1 MPNLLLKARLALEL
15 PEINRALDTLIEKLP
30 APVRPAAGHTITAGG
45 KRLRPLLTV
54 LTAKLF
60 GCRDRK
66 IYPLSCTLEMLHAAT
81 LMHDDVIDNAPTR
94 RGKPAAH
101 TLHGVTE
108 TILAGDALLAAANDF
123 VASYGSPALCSIFS
137 RATYETAAGEI
148 LELHALHNV
157 SLTLSE
163 YTDIIR
169 GKTACLI
176 RSACEM
182 GAVFAGAPD
191 ESVRAISAFGENIG
205 MAFQMVDD
213 ALDCASEES
222 TGKPTGG
229 DLREGKLTPPLQL
242 YRLGL
247 GGEERGA
254 FDKSFSEG
262 TFTSEE
268 IESIC
273 ADIRGRGLD
282 TKVRKEADVY
292 LTRAREALE
301 KTPDC
306 AERRILMQ
314 MADFVRDRRK

>member
-1 MPNLLLKARLALEL
+1 MPTLLLKARLALEL

-30 APVRPAAGHTITAGG
+30 VPVRPAAGHTITAGG

-54 LTAKLF
+54 LTARLF
-60 GCRDRK
+60 GCRDKRV
-66 IYPLSCTLEMLHAAT
+66 YPLACTLEMLHAAT
-81 LMHDDVIDNAPTR
+81 LMHDDVIDNADTR

-101 TLHGVTE
+101 TIYGVTE
-108 TILAGDALLAAANDF
+108 TILAGDALLSAANDF
-123 VASYGSPALCSIFS
+123 VASYGSPRLCSIFS
-137 RATYETAAGEI
+137 RATDETAAGEI
-148 LELHALHNV
+148 LELHAMHNV
-157 SLTLSE
+157 GLTLPE

-182 GAVFAGAPD
+182 GAVFAGARPD
-191 ESVRAISAFGENIG
+191 ETDAISAFGENIG

-213 ALDCASEES
+213 ALDCASEEV

-247 GGEERGA
+247 DGEAREA
-254 FDKSFSEG
+254 FDRAFTEG
-262 TFTSEE
+262 TFSEEE
-268 IESIC
+268 IESVC
-273 ADIRGRGLD
+273 ADIRRRGLD
-282 TKVRKEADVY
+282 AKVREEADVY
-292 LTRAREALE
+292 LAKAREALE
-301 KTPDC
+301 KTPEC
-306 AERRILMQ
+306 AERKILMQ

>member
-148 LELHALHNV
+148 LELHAMHNV

-191 ESVRAISAFGENIG
+191 ESVRAISAFGENT
-205 MAFQMVDD
+205 
-213 ALDCASEES
+213 LTAS
-222 TGKPTGG
+222 
-229 DLREGKLTPPLQL
+229 
-242 YRLGL
+242 
-247 GGEERGA
+247 
-254 FDKSFSEG
+254 
-262 TFTSEE
+262 
-268 IESIC
+268 C
-273 ADIRGRGLD
+273 
-282 TKVRKEADVY
+282 
-292 LTRAREALE
+292 
-301 KTPDC
+301 
-306 AERRILMQ
+306 
-314 MADFVRDRRK
+314 

>member
-148 LELHALHNV
+148 LELHAMHNV

-182 GAVFAGAPD
+182 GMDIVKTTYCGNPD
-191 ESVRAISAFGENIG
+191 A
-205 MAFQMVDD
+205 MAK
-213 ALDCASEES
+213 ALS
-222 TGKPTGG
+222 TVPSGFRVVIQGG
-229 DLREGKLTPPLQL
+229 DAPAGLDAEGKLNH
-242 YRLGL
+242 
-247 GGEERGA
+247 
-254 FDKSFSEG
+254 F
-262 TFTSEE
+262 
-268 IESIC
+268 
-273 ADIRGRGLD
+273 
-282 TKVRKEADVY
+282 
-292 LTRAREALE
+292 LTITREAMDCGVGGVTMGRFVWDYPDVTALVVALRYLIHHGYSVKETKELLAQLE
-301 KTPDC
+301 HDKNYD
-306 AERRILMQ
+306 Q
-314 MADFVRDRRK
+314 F

>member
-148 LELHALHNV
+148 LELHAMHNV

-169 GKTACLI
+169 GKTALSHTLRLRDGRRLR
-176 RSACEM
+176 RSA
-182 GAVFAGAPD
+182 
-191 ESVRAISAFGENIG
+191 R
-205 MAFQMVDD
+205 
-213 ALDCASEES
+213 
-222 TGKPTGG
+222 
-229 DLREGKLTPPLQL
+229 
-242 YRLGL
+242 
-247 GGEERGA
+247 
-254 FDKSFSEG
+254 
-262 TFTSEE
+262 
-268 IESIC
+268 
-273 ADIRGRGLD
+273 
-282 TKVRKEADVY
+282 
-292 LTRAREALE
+292 
-301 KTPDC
+301 
-306 AERRILMQ
+306 
-314 MADFVRDRRK
+314 

>member
-148 LELHALHNV
+148 LELHAMHNV
-157 SLTLSE
+157 SLTAVWNFVTLGMDYNHIKDAIATWCMVVGLQGAQILILGDPALE
-163 YTDIIR
+163 GYLIYTDSN
-169 GKTACLI
+169 G
-176 RSACEM
+176 EM
-182 GAVFAGAPD
+182 K
-191 ESVRAISAFGENIG
+191 EW
-205 MAFQMVDD
+205 
-213 ALDCASEES
+213 ASPGF
-222 TGKPTGG
+222 T
-229 DLREGKLTPPLQL
+229 LR
-242 YRLGL
+242 R
-247 GGEERGA
+247 
-254 FDKSFSEG
+254 
-262 TFTSEE
+262 
-268 IESIC
+268 
-273 ADIRGRGLD
+273 
-282 TKVRKEADVY
+282 
-292 LTRAREALE
+292 
-301 KTPDC
+301 
-306 AERRILMQ
+306 
-314 MADFVRDRRK
+314 